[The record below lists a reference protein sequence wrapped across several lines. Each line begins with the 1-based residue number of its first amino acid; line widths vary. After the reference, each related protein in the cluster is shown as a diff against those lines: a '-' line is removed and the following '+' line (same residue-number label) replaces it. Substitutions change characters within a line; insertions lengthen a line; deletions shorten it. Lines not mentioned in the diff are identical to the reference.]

1 MVAIAAKIALL
12 LAKLA
17 TGIPIT
23 AADLLELLD
32 LVNRE
37 ASKPNFENPANWRRV
52 ATLQYSKDSDFLP
65 VALAHRFTS
74 PYVRT
79 VATAKG
85 IPERWYRAG
94 WVNKSIDYGR
104 FNDSET
110 DSGLVPI
117 NRAKVFYFEPLTQ
130 PQEKFSLS
138 FTPVYYL
145 FTLKVEFWEY
155 FGPLPGES
163 SESPTTPFPSLPAG
177 DSL

>member
-1 MVAIAAKIALL
+1 MAAIAAKIAIL

-17 TGIPIT
+17 TGLPIT

-52 ATLQYSKDSDFLP
+52 ARLEYSKESDFLP
-65 VALAHRFTS
+65 VALAHSFTS

-85 IPERWYRAG
+85 ISERWYRAG
-94 WVNKSIDYGR
+94 WLNKHIDYGR
-104 FNDSET
+104 FDDSET

-117 NRAKVFYFEPLTQ
+117 NRAKVFYFAPLTE
-130 PQEKFSLS
+130 PKERYSLR

-145 FTLKVEFWEY
+145 FNLKVEFWEY
-155 FGPLPGES
+155 VGPLPGES
-163 SESPTTPFPSLPAG
+163 ATPPAGTFPSLPPG